1 MDDQRHVPVHYYPQL
16 DALRGILA
24 FSVLLSHY
32 LKAYE
37 APWPFTEATFIN
49 PSIFHFFLEGDSA
62 VCCFFVLSGFVL
74 SIRSFKPGATPPR
87 LWPNFLIARLFRIYP
102 AYLFCLL
109 LGGLIYWL
117 TTTFGLLGLQTIPPQ
132 GAWTKALWL
141 ESIHI
146 KDVLLEMNLFA
157 MADRITILPQSWSLS
172 VEIVLSML
180 IPFGVI
186 ITQRSRWLLIALVL
200 GLVMIGGSRFLIHFA
215 FGVLVAQDLS
225 SLKAFMQK
233 SAWRRWIMA
242 TISIT
247 SLLTGEYFLAGPLR
261 LSPGMVSGLGATLLL
276 IFALTSRSFE
286 KVMSHRGLV
295 FLGKVSYS
303 LYLTHFMVVIALT
316 PLFLKWLSMPL
327 QQRAWAWWLGLFF
340 TSGLSLLLSFAIQR
354 WIEQP
359 GILAG
364 KRLTARINPLK
375 DISFLEHSA

>member
-1 MDDQRHVPVHYYPQL
+1 MDDQRHVPAHYYPQL

-32 LKAYE
+32 LKAYG
-37 APWPFTEATFIN
+37 APWPFAETTFIN

-74 SIRSFKPGATPPR
+74 SIRSFKPSATPPR
-87 LWPNFLIARLFRIYP
+87 LWPNFFLARLFRIYP

-132 GAWTKALWL
+132 GAWTQALWL

-146 KDVLLEMNLFA
+146 KDLLLEMNLFA

-180 IPFGVI
+180 IPFAVI

-233 SAWRRWIMA
+233 SAWRRWMMA
-242 TISIT
+242 IISIT
-247 SLLTGEYFLAGPLR
+247 SLVTGEYFLAGPLG
-261 LSPGMVSGLGATLLL
+261 LSPGMVSGLGAALLL

-316 PLFLKWLSMPL
+316 PLFLQWLSMPL
-327 QQRAWAWWLGLFF
+327 QHRAWAWWLGLFF
-340 TSGLSLLLSFAIQR
+340 TSGLSLLLSFAIHR
-354 WIEQP
+354 GIEQP

-364 KRLTARINPLK
+364 KRLTARINALK
-375 DISFLEHSA
+375 GISFLEHSA